1 MNAHTPLSPASMAA
15 PRSAAWMEWKGSGR
29 VLVIEDDAAVRMLVT
44 RALPKLGFTAA
55 GAGSGAEALALMR
68 ALPEE
73 YVLIL
78 SDLSLPGM
86 EAAEMIRG
94 IRDLRPEIALI
105 LMTGYPRERIREKM
119 GDIHVNGFVPKP
131 FTLDTLAAEI
141 RSVLAP

>member
-1 MNAHTPLSPASMAA
+1 MKEYTPLATAPMAA
-15 PRSAAWMEWKGSGR
+15 QRPAAWMEWKGSGR
-29 VLVIEDDAAVRMLVT
+29 VLVVEDDAAVRMLVT
-44 RALPKLGFTAA
+44 RALPKLGFTAS
-55 GAGSGAEALALMR
+55 GAGNGAEALALIR
-68 ALPEE
+68 ALPDE

-86 EAAEMIRG
+86 DASAMMQG
-94 IRDLRPEIALI
+94 IRALRPEIALI